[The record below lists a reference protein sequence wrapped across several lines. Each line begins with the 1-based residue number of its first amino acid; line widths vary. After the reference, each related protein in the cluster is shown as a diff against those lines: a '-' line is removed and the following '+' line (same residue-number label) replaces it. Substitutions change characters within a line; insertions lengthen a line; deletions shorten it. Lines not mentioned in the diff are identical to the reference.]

1 MESTNQERAL
11 IIVAWLCNMHIKPW
25 WNLEIVHL
33 PHGFN
38 VNNMHWQ
45 HLFIQ
50 PTSPWGRIYASAER
64 VRPQVQWAFSALVRC
79 LHKRVQFH
87 FVEASF
93 CSTGSLI
100 YKYWPVSAP
109 YSCGSCR
116 KITLRAIFAGAR
128 IGPAA
133 EAWQTRGGVNST
145 TQFLQTYPLRSPC
158 IPWICYERSYSEF

>member
-1 MESTNQERAL
+1 MVVGDRVLQSYSSFTLSWSMESTNQERAL

-79 LHKRVQFH
+79 LHKRLQFH

-100 YKYWPVSAP
+100 YKYWPVIAP
-109 YSCGSCR
+109 YSCGSRR

-133 EAWQTRGGVNST
+133 
-145 TQFLQTYPLRSPC
+145 
-158 IPWICYERSYSEF
+158 

>member
-109 YSCGSCR
+109 YSCGSRR

-133 EAWQTRGGVNST
+133 EAWQTRGGVNCT

-158 IPWICYERSYSEF
+158 IPWICYERSYSEL